1 MNIEDIKKQEHPM
14 NRGTQFGKNLL
25 KRSLQMLGLTRS
37 IVVDKNDIVLCG
49 DKVLDTVRELGIRK
63 VQVVETTGDTL
74 IVVKRTDVDASSRKG
89 LEIQLI
95 DNFSQ
100 EKNLDFD
107 NDTIIARSRENFS
120 FTPQFWG
127 AQQVLIPDV
136 RIEDFLKRG
145 VERAAQNEKKE
156 QNQVQSSHIQ
166 MNLFDFE
173 E

>member
-49 DKVLDTVRELGIRK
+49 DKVLDTARELGIRK

-89 LEIQLI
+89 LEISLV
-95 DNFSQ
+95 DNLCSEQ
-100 EKNLDFD
+100 NLNWDAKEVIWNSNKNMSFNPILDWNAKQCVVEELD
-107 NDTIIARSRENFS
+107 IEQYLKDGVALANKKDKKT
-120 FTPQFWG
+120 
-127 AQQVLIPDV
+127 QVLP
-136 RIEDFLKRG
+136 EHKQL
-145 VERAAQNEKKE
+145 
-156 QNQVQSSHIQ
+156 S
-166 MNLFDFE
+166 LFDAV
-173 E
+173 